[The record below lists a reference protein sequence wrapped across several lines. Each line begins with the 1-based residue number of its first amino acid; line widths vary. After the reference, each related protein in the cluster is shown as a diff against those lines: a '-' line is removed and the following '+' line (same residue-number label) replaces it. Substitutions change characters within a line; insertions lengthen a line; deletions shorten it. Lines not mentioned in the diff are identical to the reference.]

1 MTRPGRTIRSNAD
14 HAPLAMSEP
23 NGRRY
28 RDAHGITRWTGPRP
42 ENEPDPYEACLDKQG
57 TTTGYSR
64 HYRAG
69 QVSCLECRGAQV
81 EARRRR
87 NPLRGAA

>member
-1 MTRPGRTIRSNAD
+1 MTRPTIRPNAD

-28 RDAHGITRWTGPRP
+28 RDAHGITRWEGPRP
-42 ENEPDPYEACLDKQG
+42 EDEPDPYEACLEKQG
-57 TTTGYSR
+57 TVTGYSR

-69 QVSCLECRGAQV
+69 QPPCLACRRAQMK
-81 EARRRR
+81 AAKKRRDL
-87 NPLRGAA
+87 LRGAA